1 MRAPPLPD
9 QRGDPWGPPGP
20 DTRDPYR
27 DSPPPRAGSR
37 SGHRQEPP
45 ARRSGLT
52 ALIAVAV
59 VVVIGIGVGAY
70 MLMNRGNSTPPSTGD
85 SPTATPTSSP
95 TATKSPP
102 ALQAKA
108 VAYTLTTP
116 ATAGG
121 YPKLAAIPSA
131 VKAAASPVAQA
142 VENAAKQGGGKV
154 TGQVAAAYQLSSGQV
169 LAFTGFK
176 GTFSPAKVMASL
188 AALGT
193 GSHTGTAGPH
203 GGMLACATAPGSPSG
218 TVCVWVTTTT
228 LGITEFFSSTG
239 PEVVTDHA
247 KAADDTL
254 NFRNS
259 VERPK

>member
-1 MRAPPLPD
+1 
-9 QRGDPWGPPGP
+9 
-20 DTRDPYR
+20 
-27 DSPPPRAGSR
+27 
-37 SGHRQEPP
+37 
-45 ARRSGLT
+45 
-52 ALIAVAV
+52 VAV

-85 SPTATPTSSP
+85 SPTATPTPSP

-102 ALQAKA
+102 ALQAKT

-131 VKAAASPVAQA
+131 VRAAASPVAQG

-176 GTFSPAKVMASL
+176 GTFSPAKVMTSL

-203 GGMLACATAPGSPSG
+203 GGMLACGTAPGSPSG

-247 KAADDTL
+247 KATDDTL